1 MRIRTAE
8 ACADPNTFPP
18 CTAEQVPTG
27 LTSVGHAGRRSA
39 SDRDA
44 VVMPMSGGAR

>member
-1 MRIRTAE
+1 MWTAE

-18 CTAEQVPTG
+18 CAGEQVPAG
-27 LTSVGHAGRRSA
+27 LTRLGYGSGLSA

-44 VVMPMSGGAR
+44 VVMPVICGAR

>member
-1 MRIRTAE
+1 MRTAE

-18 CTAEQVPTG
+18 CAGEQVPAG
-27 LTSVGHAGRRSA
+27 LTSLGYAGGLSV

-44 VVMPMSGGAR
+44 VVMPLIGGAR